1 MVRPPRELG
10 KETFSQAHSGRGP
23 PAMSERV
30 SRMALSK
37 TVETSWTRVGG
48 QVRRANG
55 GAATMCMH
63 NFIIP
68 LTLLINHTVLR
79 ALAVC
84 SCALRRI
91 VKLPVVEGSFSCSLS
106 LLLHYFGL
114 GAFSCRVLTFVRV
127 PINWMQLS
135 IGCLYS

>member
-1 MVRPPRELG
+1 M
-10 KETFSQAHSGRGP
+10 
-23 PAMSERV
+23 
-30 SRMALSK
+30 
-37 TVETSWTRVGG
+37 
-48 QVRRANG
+48 
-55 GAATMCMH
+55 

-91 VKLPVVEGSFSCSLS
+91 VKLPLVEGSFFLVSAVVS

-114 GAFSCRVLTFVRV
+114 GAYSCRVLTFVRV
-127 PINWMQLS
+127 PINGRRL
-135 IGCLYS
+135 L